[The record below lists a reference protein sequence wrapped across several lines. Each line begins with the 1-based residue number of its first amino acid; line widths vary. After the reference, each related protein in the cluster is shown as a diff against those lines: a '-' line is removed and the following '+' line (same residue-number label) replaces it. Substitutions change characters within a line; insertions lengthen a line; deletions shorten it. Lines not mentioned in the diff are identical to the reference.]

1 MENRGRKP
9 SRLKSI
15 IEFVKVKTSLLER
28 NAATF
33 CVDALVFPKSAWTA
47 GGVLRDRMTIQEWFT
62 LSLQKP

>member
-28 NAATF
+28 SAATF
-33 CVDALVFPKSAWTA
+33 CVDALVFPKSA
-47 GGVLRDRMTIQEWFT
+47 
-62 LSLQKP
+62 

>member
-1 MENRGRKP
+1 MENRDKKP

-33 CVDALVFPKSAWTA
+33 CVDALVFPKSA
-47 GGVLRDRMTIQEWFT
+47 
-62 LSLQKP
+62 